1 MQTCVQ
7 TWPVV
12 KFRCASAAGPTVPC
26 AIRQLAAEAGMDD
39 TKQRSRSIE
48 LREATE
54 LTANPQWELQDDVQP
69 NVTLLTVTSP
79 VLLLHSSS

>member
-1 MQTCVQ
+1 
-7 TWPVV
+7 
-12 KFRCASAAGPTVPC
+12 
-26 AIRQLAAEAGMDD
+26 MDD

-54 LTANPQWELQDDVQP
+54 LTQQVQAAAKPQWELQDDVQP
-69 NVTLLTVTSP
+69 NVTLLTLKTP